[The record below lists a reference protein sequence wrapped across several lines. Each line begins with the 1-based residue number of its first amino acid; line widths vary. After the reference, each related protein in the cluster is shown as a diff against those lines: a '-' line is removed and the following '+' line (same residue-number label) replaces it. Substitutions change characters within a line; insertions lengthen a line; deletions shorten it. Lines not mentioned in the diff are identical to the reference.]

1 NQLTSKNQTN
11 QLTSKNQT
19 IGDILKE
26 LFNKKRKELDNEH
39 KEYVNN
45 LTKTVNDY
53 KKDLFKE
60 IHSFMDFLAGNSV
73 NVSANKNVTVSA
85 NKNVTVSANKNVTEI
100 EQLKEEINKLKTQI
114 KELIAENNKLKK
126 ISPKT
131 PQVSKHFIKG
141 AMKKINRYITKYG
154 KNPKTVKYGNKSL
167 KTKEF
172 LNLKL
177 VKNAKKSITQFKAK
191 KGRLPNYVD
200 VNGVRLYKQNY
211 RILFHI

>member
-1 NQLTSKNQTN
+1 MEWKYKSLIF
-11 QLTSKNQT
+11 L
-19 IGDILKE
+19 ILL
-26 LFNKKRKELDNEH
+26 LFCMSSVCATEHNITDN
-39 KEYVNN
+39 V
-45 LTKTVNDY
+45 TTVNTD
-53 KKDLFKE
+53 
-60 IHSFMDFLAGNSV
+60 
-73 NVSANKNVTVSA
+73 
-85 NKNVTVSANKNVTEI
+85 KNVTEI
-100 EQLKEEINKLKTQI
+100 EQLKEENNKLKTLI
-114 KELIAENNKLKK
+114 IVLIAENNELETLIEELIAENNKLEK
-126 ISPKT
+126 ISLKT

-177 VKNAKKSITQFKAK
+177 VKNAKKSIIQFKAK

-200 VNGVRLYKQNY
+200 VNGVRLYKRNY

>member
-1 NQLTSKNQTN
+1 MEWKYKSLIFLILLLFCMSSVCAAEHNPTDNVTPVNTDTNVTPVKTSKNQTN

-19 IGDILKE
+19 K
-26 LFNKKRKELDNEH
+26 
-39 KEYVNN
+39 
-45 LTKTVNDY
+45 
-53 KKDLFKE
+53 
-60 IHSFMDFLAGNSV
+60 
-73 NVSANKNVTVSA
+73 
-85 NKNVTVSANKNVTEI
+85 
-100 EQLKEEINKLKTQI
+100 LKEEINKLKTQI

>member
-1 NQLTSKNQTN
+1 MDDKFTNYQKEILDRFDAFVDKLVGN

-73 NVSANKNVTVSA
+73 N
-85 NKNVTVSANKNVTEI
+85 VSANKNVTEI